1 MHEHFMRLAL
11 EQAEQAL
18 REDEVPIGA
27 VVVCQERVIASAH
40 NQREQLHDP
49 TAHAEMIA
57 ITQAAESL
65 HSWRLDGCT
74 LYVTLEPCP
83 MCAGG
88 NPPSPHSHAGLWRCR
103 SQGRSGSFALPNAR
117 RPPAESSLPECNQ
130 CPGRTLREILSRFF
144 QAQRRLG
151 KKYDHRWNV
160 AGTLRVPSML
170 ILFIRADH
178 LKIILFREYPA
189 SKRNTECACCIDCG
203 KKGEKYYGGGIVFP
217 DVKIKIEKV
226 CLTISKFLDPGS
238 STMSLS
244 VSRKNV
250 IDTQASGYRQEI
262 SAFITN
268 SRNCRTR
275 RAASIIFP

>member
-27 VVVCQERVIASAH
+27 VVVLQERVIASAH

-83 MCAGG
+83 MCAGAILQARIPMLVYG
-88 NPPSPHSHAGLWRCR
+88 AADPKAGAVHSLYRMLDDSRLNHRCQ
-103 SQGRSGSFALPNAR
+103 SVSNVL
-117 RPPAESSLPECNQ
+117 AEPC
-130 CPGRTLREILSRFF
+130 GEILSRFF

-151 KKYDHRWNV
+151 KK
-160 AGTLRVPSML
+160 
-170 ILFIRADH
+170 
-178 LKIILFREYPA
+178 
-189 SKRNTECACCIDCG
+189 
-203 KKGEKYYGGGIVFP
+203 
-217 DVKIKIEKV
+217 
-226 CLTISKFLDPGS
+226 
-238 STMSLS
+238 
-244 VSRKNV
+244 
-250 IDTQASGYRQEI
+250 
-262 SAFITN
+262 
-268 SRNCRTR
+268 
-275 RAASIIFP
+275 